1 MSWCPCLLTAY
12 HPRGGQTS
20 VLRVHQPA
28 SRGECCCGCE
38 QMGSMPG
45 GCARAGCTGRE
56 ARRRTETNPTS
67 WRETSPVNCSTR
79 RTTSQVRGHKL
90 KSAQDLWSTITCARE
105 TKKFSLF
112 WVSML
117 LLNEGLSMVPCLIHQ
132 VPDLYLNHQH
142 GVLDRAWLICFNLI
156 DSLKNSYQLAPCCT

>member
-1 MSWCPCLLTAY
+1 MYPYISGTLWWERWPLPARMAAISLLATQISTTWRLEVMSWCPCLLTAY

-90 KSAQDLWSTITCARE
+90 KSAQDLWSTITCARK
-105 TKKFSLF
+105 TKTFSLF

-117 LLNEGLSMVPCLIHQ
+117 L
-132 VPDLYLNHQH
+132 
-142 GVLDRAWLICFNLI
+142 FF
-156 DSLKNSYQLAPCCT
+156 